1 MHIHASAR
9 GIDIAHGAVAQV
21 QSNSRAYT
29 MKFWLLACSALAL
42 VAAHAAY
49 TFSNRQGRR
58 RGGLTTD
65 QVSSEWLA
73 TAKIHAEDHN
83 R

>member
-1 MHIHASAR
+1 
-9 GIDIAHGAVAQV
+9 
-21 QSNSRAYT
+21 
-29 MKFWLLACSALAL
+29 MKIWILACSALAL

-49 TFSNRQGRR
+49 TFSNRQSRR

-73 TAKIHAEDHN
+73 TAKIHEDQN

>member
-1 MHIHASAR
+1 
-9 GIDIAHGAVAQV
+9 
-21 QSNSRAYT
+21 
-29 MKFWLLACSALAL
+29 MKLWLLVCGALAA

-73 TAKIHAEDHN
+73 TAKIHEDQN